1 MAPSTSLPFPP
12 PPPVRH
18 HGNTYTHA
26 HPNPGQT
33 PSDRQKHLQ
42 YLHSLLHILLQRH
55 PTLPTQEEEDGQAS
69 SGGESLREKNAVR
82 VGRIVRILWGC
93 KEWRE
98 GELWREGLA
107 WAGLDIGEGEAQA
120 QESGEEDGD
129 AQADQGDPQSKRRR
143 LDSVEVSS
151 AEETGDEARS
161 RDGRSRSPSHP
172 ESSRASSMSLPSEY
186 SGENTQTNGSDAQ
199 SKRRERARAVATAER
214 RIEFLRKV
222 AARRRGLRPL
232 MLACRAQELIVLG
245 RWKEALD
252 EIELVLQSPAYR
264 SSPELNLY
272 AGLLVV
278 LVSSEETHTA

>member
-18 HGNTYTHA
+18 HGNTYTHG
-26 HPNPGQT
+26 HPNPGQP

-42 YLHSLLHILLQRH
+42 YLHSLLHVLLQRH
-55 PTLPTQEEEDGQAS
+55 PTLPLQEDEGGQGS

-107 WAGLDIGEGEAQA
+107 WAGLDIGEGEAS
-120 QESGEEDGD
+120 EDDSENEDGR
-129 AQADQGDPQSKRRR
+129 AEGDRRDLQSKRRR
-143 LDSVEVSS
+143 LDSVEAGD
-151 AEETGDEARS
+151 AEETSDGARS
-161 RDGRSRSPSHP
+161 RNGRSRSPSRP
-172 ESSRASSMSLPSEY
+172 ESSRASSLSLLSEH
-186 SGENTQTNGSDAQ
+186 SDEEAQANGVDAQ
-199 SKRRERARAVATAER
+199 SQRRERARAAAVAER

-222 AARRRGLRPL
+222 AARRRGLVSSKTLRSLRADMVVLAWAQLIDSLSTLPSQRPL

-252 EIELVLQSPAYR
+252 EIEL
-264 SSPELNLY
+264 
-272 AGLLVV
+272 
-278 LVSSEETHTA
+278 